1 MPGNSFYCAP
11 HQVELEP
18 LEDNSVLID
27 SHPYKRTLVQ
37 NNEKN
42 QLPSSQLSQPED
54 DTPSFNAITDALQDT
69 VPPCM
74 TSYQTSTYSHVC
86 SSSKLV
92 KPETHSYPRLFNS
105 NTPFLYRNSPLMPFK
120 INSPQPEI
128 SFGTPLND
136 PTLLK
141 LMEEFEAKSKRNQI
155 EAGKKQFQ
163 NFSSAKIVQQPNYL
177 QFQQVIFST
186 PVQIEFYKTMT
197 AALPVLD
204 SRLFLSKLDSF

>member
-1 MPGNSFYCAP
+1 MPGDSFYCAP
-11 HQVELEP
+11 DHVKLEA
-18 LEDNSVLID
+18 LEDKSIIIN
-27 SHPYKRTLVQ
+27 SHPYHETLP
-37 NNEKN
+37 EKFETN
-42 QLPSSQLSQPED
+42 LLSQPAPPPNSFPANYTED
-54 DTPSFNAITDALQDT
+54 DIPSFNAITDALQDT

-74 TSYQTSTYSHVC
+74 TSYQTSTYSHVG

-155 EAGKKQFQ
+155 EAGKK
-163 NFSSAKIVQQPNYL
+163 
-177 QFQQVIFST
+177 
-186 PVQIEFYKTMT
+186 
-197 AALPVLD
+197 
-204 SRLFLSKLDSF
+204 

>member
-1 MPGNSFYCAP
+1 MSQPATPPNSFPANY
-11 HQVELEP
+11 
-18 LEDNSVLID
+18 
-27 SHPYKRTLVQ
+27 T
-37 NNEKN
+37 
-42 QLPSSQLSQPED
+42 ED
-54 DTPSFNAITDALQDT
+54 DIPSFNAIIDALQDT

-74 TSYQTSTYSHVC
+74 TSYQTSAYSHLG

-92 KPETHSYPRLFNS
+92 KSGFFNA
-105 NTPFLYRNSPLMPFK
+105 NTPFLYSNSPLRPFK

-136 PTLLK
+136 PVLLK

-204 SRLFLSKLDSF
+204 SRLFLSKLHSF